1 MKLGFYLMGIFVLL
15 ANSFVLYVSF
25 LHAYFFNDYLFSVH
39 INSFGEA
46 HIELVL
52 LTFILAI
59 SFVSSIKIITHLTA
73 HPKNIP

>member
-1 MKLGFYLMGIFVLL
+1 MGLFVLL
-15 ANSFVLYVSF
+15 ANSFVLYASF
-25 LHAYFFNDYLFSVH
+25 LHAYFFNDYLFSVD

-52 LTFILAI
+52 LTIILGI
-59 SFVSSIKIITHLTA
+59 SLISSIKIITHLTA